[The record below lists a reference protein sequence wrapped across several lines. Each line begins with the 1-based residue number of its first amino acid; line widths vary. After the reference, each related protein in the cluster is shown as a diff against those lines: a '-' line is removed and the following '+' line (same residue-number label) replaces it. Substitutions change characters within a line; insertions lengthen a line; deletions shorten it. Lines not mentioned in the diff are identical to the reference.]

1 MESAM
6 NTSSAVSAAGSSASA
21 SNTQRNTTLATAAEL
36 AGRVLLASLF
46 LLSGLNKL
54 GAYGATAGYMAA
66 AGVPAALLP
75 AVIATEVLGSLAII
89 LGWKTRVAAILLAG
103 FSLLTAFTFHNNFA
117 DQIQMIMFLKNVSI
131 AGAFLLLAANGAG
144 PLSIDRRF
152 AR

>member
-1 MESAM
+1 M
-6 NTSSAVSAAGSSASA
+6 NTSSTVPAHGPSVSAIDKRDSVFA
-21 SNTQRNTTLATAAEL
+21 NTTEL

-46 LLSGLNKL
+46 LLAGLNKL
-54 GAYGATAGYMAA
+54 GAYGATAAYMAS
-66 AGVPAALLP
+66 AGVPGALLP

-103 FSLLTAFTFHNNFA
+103 FSLLAAFAFHNNFA

-131 AGAFLLLAANGAG
+131 AGGFLLLFANGAG
-144 PLSIDRRF
+144 PLSIDGRS